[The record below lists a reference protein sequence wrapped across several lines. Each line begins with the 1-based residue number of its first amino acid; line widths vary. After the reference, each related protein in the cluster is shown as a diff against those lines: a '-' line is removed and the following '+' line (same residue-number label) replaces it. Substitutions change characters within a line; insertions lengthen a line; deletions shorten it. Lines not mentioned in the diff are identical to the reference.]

1 MYRCGGGA
9 GRASWSPFVPFV
21 LGKLPGTS
29 AAGLD
34 GAGEDESRS
43 TSMADMAEK
52 DKRCRSSGDK
62 LSGCVSGSY
71 LDERLD
77 ENVEERRLLLV
88 RSRSLTRECDF
99 LSGELG
105 VDRVRWGRV
114 GVASLDFFDGD
125 LLKREGRTMEG
136 DLGKPGVTEF

>member
-9 GRASWSPFVPFV
+9 GRPSWSPFVPFV
-21 LGKLPGTS
+21 LGKPPGTS
-29 AAGLD
+29 VAGLE

-62 LSGCVSGSY
+62 FSGCVSGSY
-71 LDERLD
+71 LDDRFD
-77 ENVEERRLLLV
+77 EYVEERRLLLV

-105 VDRVRWGRV
+105 GVPWLLGVDEV
-114 GVASLDFFDGD
+114 L
-125 LLKREGRTMEG
+125 
-136 DLGKPGVTEF
+136 